1 MNIHT
6 YLRANNI
13 QLVDTDNKYW
23 ENNVANY
30 EKYGQL
36 HADVLEKLRNWNF
49 KPADI
54 MRLAPQQNPSLLG
67 ITPTTNTELTPFDEG
82 FRAQPSKPK
91 VVKARWTDAEIEDLA
106 GFIKDNAP
114 IAITAVA
121 EQFNRTP
128 NSVYAVAIK
137 NGAVTRKGT
146 FVGFTN

>member
-23 ENNVANY
+23 ANNVANY

-36 HADVLEKLRNWNF
+36 HSEVLEKLRTWNF

-54 MRLAPQQNPSLLG
+54 LRLAPQQNPSLLG
-67 ITPTTNTELTPFDEG
+67 TATSNTTLTPFDEG
-82 FRAQPSKPK
+82 FIAQPSKPAIK
-91 VVKARWTDAEIEDLA
+91 KARWTSQEVAELVE
-106 GFIKDNAP
+106 FIKDNSP
-114 IAITAVA
+114 ISISAVA

-137 NGAVTRKGT
+137 EGAVTRKGQ
-146 FVGFTN
+146 FIGFAG